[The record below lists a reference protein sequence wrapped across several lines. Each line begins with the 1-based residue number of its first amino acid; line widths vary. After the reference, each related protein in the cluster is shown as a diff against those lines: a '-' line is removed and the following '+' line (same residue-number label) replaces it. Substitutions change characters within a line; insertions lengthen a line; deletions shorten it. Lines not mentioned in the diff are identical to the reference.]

1 MARVAFCGLGQMGT
15 PMARRLLEAGHDLT
29 VWNRTEARAA
39 PLVAA
44 GAATAST
51 PAEAAAEADVAIT
64 MLANPTALDEVALGP
79 TGLAGG
85 LRPGAVLI
93 DMSTVGP
100 DSVRWVAERLPDG
113 VGAIDAPVLGSIPAA
128 TEGTLKL
135 FVGGDEVLV
144 ERWAPLL
151 GTFGTIYRFGP
162 LGSGAAMKLV
172 ANSTLGAL
180 MTGLAEAL
188 ALADAFGLDEST
200 VLDVLSDSPIGVTAR
215 GKRPL
220 IESGVYPPNFK
231 LALARKD
238 LELVAE
244 AAERLGLD
252 LPLARA
258 GRALYQAAAEAGLG
272 DRDYSA
278 AIAHLRGRPATLP
291 SRPG

>member
-1 MARVAFCGLGQMGT
+1 MTRVAFCGLGQMGT
-15 PMARRLLEAGHDLT
+15 PMARRLVDAGHDLT
-29 VWNRTEARAA
+29 VWNRTEARTA

-44 GAATAST
+44 GARAAAT

-79 TGLAGG
+79 SGLAAG
-85 LRPGAVLI
+85 LRPGAVFV

-100 DSVRWVAERLPDG
+100 DSVRWVAGRLPDG
-113 VGAIDAPVLGSIPAA
+113 VGTIDAPVLGSVPAA
-128 TEGTLKL
+128 ADGTLKL
-135 FVGGDEVLV
+135 FVGGDDTLL

-151 GTFGTIYRFGP
+151 GTFGTLFRFGP

-188 ALADAFGLDEST
+188 TLADAFGLDESI
-200 VLDVLSDSPIGVTAR
+200 VLDVLGDSPIGLTAR
-215 GKRPL
+215 GKRRL
-220 IESGVYPPNFK
+220 IESGTYPPNFK

-238 LELVAE
+238 LELVGE

-258 GRALYQAAAEAGLG
+258 ARALYQSAAESGLG
-272 DRDYSA
+272 ELDYSA
-278 AIAHLRGRPATLP
+278 AIAHLRGRPASLP
-291 SRPG
+291 GGPV

>member
-1 MARVAFCGLGQMGT
+1 MTRVAFCGLGQMGT
-15 PMARRLLEAGHDLT
+15 PMAKRLVDGGHDLT
-29 VWNRTEARAA
+29 VWNRTEARTA

-44 GAATAST
+44 GARAAAT

-79 TGLAGG
+79 SGLAAG
-85 LRPGAVLI
+85 LRPGAVLV

-100 DSVRWVAERLPDG
+100 DSVRWVAGRLPDG
-113 VGAIDAPVLGSIPAA
+113 VGTIDAPVLGSVPAA
-128 TEGTLKL
+128 ADGTLKL
-135 FVGGDEVLV
+135 FVGGDDALV

-151 GTFGTIYRFGP
+151 GTFGTLFRFGP

-188 ALADAFGLDEST
+188 TLADAFGLDEST
-200 VLDVLSDSPIGVTAR
+200 VLDVLGDSPIGVTAR
-215 GKRPL
+215 GKRRL
-220 IESGVYPPNFK
+220 IESGTYPPNFK

-258 GRALYQAAAEAGLG
+258 ARALYQEATEAGLG
-272 DRDYSA
+272 DLDYSA
-278 AIAHLRGRPATLP
+278 AIAHLRGLPASLP
-291 SRPG
+291 

>member
-1 MARVAFCGLGQMGT
+1 
-15 PMARRLLEAGHDLT
+15 
-29 VWNRTEARAA
+29 
-39 PLVAA
+39 
-44 GAATAST
+44 
-51 PAEAAAEADVAIT
+51 
-64 MLANPTALDEVALGP
+64 
-79 TGLAGG
+79 
-85 LRPGAVLI
+85 
-93 DMSTVGP
+93 
-100 DSVRWVAERLPDG
+100 VAERLPEG

-135 FVGGDEVLV
+135 FVGGDDALV

-220 IESGVYPPNFK
+220 IESGTYPPNFK

-258 GRALYQAAAEAGLG
+258 ARALYQAAAEAGLG
-272 DRDYSA
+272 DLDYSA
-278 AIAHLRGRPATLP
+278 AIAHLRGRPASLP
-291 SRPG
+291 SRQV

>member
-1 MARVAFCGLGQMGT
+1 MTRVAFCGLGQMGT
-15 PMARRLLEAGHDLT
+15 PMARRLLDAGHVLT
-29 VWNRTEARAA
+29 VWNRNTERTA

-44 GAATAST
+44 GARAAST
-51 PAEAAAEADVAIT
+51 QAEAASEAEVAVT
-64 MLANPTALDEVALGP
+64 MLANPTALDEVGLGP
-79 TGLAGG
+79 SGLAGG
-85 LRPGAVLI
+85 LRPGTALI

-100 DSVRWVAERLPDG
+100 DSVRWVAGQLPDG
-113 VGAIDAPVLGSIPAA
+113 VGMIDAPVLGSVAAA
-128 TEGTLKL
+128 TEGTLKV
-135 FVGGDEVLV
+135 FVGGDEALV
-144 ERWAPLL
+144 DRWAPLL
-151 GTFGTIYRFGP
+151 GTFGTIFRFGP

-220 IESGVYPPNFK
+220 IESGEYPPNFK

-238 LELVAE
+238 LELVGE

-258 GRALYQAAAEAGLG
+258 ALSLYQSATEAGLG
-272 DRDYSA
+272 ELDYSA
-278 AIAHLRGRPATLP
+278 AIAHLRGRPAALP
-291 SRPG
+291 PRQV